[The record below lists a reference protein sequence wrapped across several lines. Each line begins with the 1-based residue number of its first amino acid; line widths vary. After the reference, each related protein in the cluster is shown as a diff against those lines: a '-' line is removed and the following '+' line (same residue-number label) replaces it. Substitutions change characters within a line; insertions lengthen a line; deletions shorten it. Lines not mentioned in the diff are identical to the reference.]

1 MKKKIKMKKKIRDLT
16 TEECRKICE
25 NKECAECPFIH
36 VLCNPESPN
45 GWIHHQELYSDL
57 FLDQEVEIED
67 E

>member
-1 MKKKIKMKKKIRDLT
+1 MKKKMKKKIRDLS

-25 NKECAECPFIH
+25 DKECAECPFIH

-57 FLDQEVEIED
+57 F
-67 E
+67 